1 MNIKAA
7 SFDLKSFKFLLEVSR
22 VRKYILIIIWLSR
35 NKFQIQKR
43 ASENLNTKLFFKQNL
58 FLLIVH
64 RLRWLIFLVLRGG
77 SSRKKKKGKSLSC
90 LFSRDL
96 TLIHTMNLLT
106 LESPLFSHCKD
117 VMFLLALFFK
127 CCK

>member
-43 ASENLNTKLFFKQNL
+43 ASENHNTKLFLKKNSSC
-58 FLLIVH
+58 
-64 RLRWLIFLVLRGG
+64 WLYIGWDDWSFSFYRVEAQE
-77 SSRKKKKGKSLSC
+77 RKKKEKAYPA
-90 LFSRDL
+90 FSQE
-96 TLIHTMNLLT
+96 T
-106 LESPLFSHCKD
+106 
-117 VMFLLALFFK
+117 
-127 CCK
+127 